1 MTRVML
7 LIPTASY
14 RAPDFM
20 AAAGKL
26 GLDVVV
32 ASDIHQPLADMY
44 PGRWLSLPYHDA
56 ERGAAAVARYADRF
70 PLDAVIAVD
79 DPGTLLAARASEELQ
94 LRSNTAA
101 AVLGTRDK
109 SILRQR
115 LAQGGIPSPEWR
127 VLRFDQDLQ
136 AAAAGLA
143 YPLVVKPLA
152 LNGSRGVIRANGP
165 ASFLRAARRLQRILA
180 LPHISEECQG
190 TADRFLVESFIPG
203 EEVAVE
209 GLLRDGQLFPLAI
222 FDKPYPLDGPYFEET
237 IYVTPSRLPEPRQQD
252 VIAAVQAAADAL
264 ALTDGPVHAEL
275 RVNDRGVWPLDV
287 AARTIGGKCARTL
300 SFGSGMSLEEIVLRH
315 AAGQPL
321 DTLNRETQAAGVMM
335 MPIPAKGRLN
345 AIQGLED
352 ARRTPG
358 IVDIELEARPGDD
371 LIPLPEGANY
381 PGFIFAKAPTPAQAE
396 AALRQAWNKIT
407 FDVR

>member
-1 MTRVML
+1 MTRVLL

-32 ASDIHQPLADMY
+32 ASDIEQPLADMY
-44 PGRWLSLPYHDA
+44 PGRWLTLPYRDA
-56 ERGAAAVARYADRF
+56 DRGAAAVARYADRF

-79 DPGTLLAARASEELQ
+79 DPGTLLAARACEELR
-94 LRSNTAA
+94 LAA
-101 AVLGTRDK
+101 NSADAVLGTRDK

-115 LAQGGIPSPEWR
+115 LADGGIPSPPWR
-127 VLRFDQDLQ
+127 VLSFDDDL
-136 AAAAGLA
+136 AAAAAEIA
-143 YPLVVKPLA
+143 YPVVVKPLG
-152 LNGSRGVIRANGP
+152 LNGSRGVIRADDP
-165 ASFLRAARRLQRILA
+165 ASFLRAAQRLQRLLA
-180 LPHISEECQG
+180 IPNIRDECEG
-190 TADRFLVESFIPG
+190 NADRFLVEGFIPG

-209 GLLRDGQLFPLAI
+209 ALLRGGELFPLAI

-237 IYVTPSRLPEPRQQD
+237 IYVTPSRLPELRQQD
-252 VIAAVQAAADAL
+252 VIAAVRDAAAAL
-264 ALTDGPVHAEL
+264 GLSDGPVHAEL
-275 RVNDRGVWPLDV
+275 RVNEGGVWPLDV

-315 AAGQPL
+315 AAGEPL
-321 DTLNRETQAAGVMM
+321 DTLNREQQAAGVMM

-345 AIQGLED
+345 AIRGVED
-352 ARRTPG
+352 ARQVEHVTE
-358 IVDIELEARPGDD
+358 IELEARPGDD

-381 PGFIFAKAPTPAQAE
+381 PGFIFAKAPSPEQAE
-396 AALRQAWNKIT
+396 AALRQAWNRIT
-407 FDVR
+407 FDVH

>member
-20 AAAGKL
+20 SAAGKL

-32 ASDIHQPLADMY
+32 ASDIEQPLADMY
-44 PGRWLSLPYHDA
+44 PGRWLTLPYRDA

-79 DPGTLLAARASEELQ
+79 DPGTLLAARASEEL
-94 LRSNTAA
+94 LLPANSAA

-109 SILRQR
+109 SILRER
-115 LAQGGIPSPEWR
+115 LAAGGLPSPAWR
-127 VLRFDQDLQ
+127 VLRFDGDL
-136 AAAAGLA
+136 AAAAA
-143 YPLVVKPLA
+143 EIEYPVVVKPLG
-152 LNGSRGVIRANGP
+152 LNGSRGVIRADDA
-165 ASFLRAARRLQRILA
+165 ASFLRAAERLRLLLA
-180 LPHISEECQG
+180 VPHVWAECADS
-190 TADRFLVESFIPG
+190 ADRFMAEGFIGG

-209 GLLRDGQLFPLAI
+209 GLLRGGELFPLAI

-237 IYVTPSRLPEPRQQD
+237 IYVTPSRLPEAAQDD
-252 VIAAVQAAADAL
+252 VIASVREAAAAL
-264 ALTDGPVHAEL
+264 GLTDGPVHAEL
-275 RVNDRGVWPLDV
+275 RVNGEGVWPLDV

-315 AAGQPL
+315 ATGQPL
-321 DTLNRETQAAGVMM
+321 ETLNRERQAAGVMM
-335 MPIPAKGRLN
+335 MPIVGKGRLR
-345 AIQGLED
+345 AIRGID
-352 ARRTPG
+352 KARAVPG

-381 PGFIFAKAPTPAQAE
+381 PGFIFAKTETPSKAE
-396 AALRQAWNKIT
+396 SALREAWSRIA
-407 FDVR
+407 FDVS

>member
-20 AAAGKL
+20 SAAGKL

-32 ASDIHQPLADMY
+32 ASDIEQPLADMY
-44 PGRWLSLPYHDA
+44 PGRWLTLPYRDA

-79 DPGTLLAARASEELQ
+79 DPGTLLAARAAEEL
-94 LRSNTAA
+94 LLPANSAA

-109 SILRQR
+109 SILRER
-115 LAQGGIPSPEWR
+115 LAAGGLPSPAWR
-127 VLRFDQDLQ
+127 VLRFDDDLT
-136 AAAAGLA
+136 AAAAEIE
-143 YPLVVKPLA
+143 YPVVVKPLG
-152 LNGSRGVIRANGP
+152 LNGSRGVIRADDA
-165 ASFLRAARRLQRILA
+165 ASFLRAAERLRLLLA
-180 LPHISEECQG
+180 VPHVRAECADS
-190 TADRFLVESFIPG
+190 ADRFMAEGFIGG

-209 GLLRDGQLFPLAI
+209 GLLRGGELFPLAI

-237 IYVTPSRLPEPRQQD
+237 IYVTPSRLPEAAQD
-252 VIAAVQAAADAL
+252 GVIASVREAAAAL
-264 ALTDGPVHAEL
+264 GLTDGPVHAEL
-275 RVNDRGVWPLDV
+275 RVNGEGVWPLDV

-315 AAGQPL
+315 ATGQPL
-321 DTLNRETQAAGVMM
+321 ETLNRERQAAGVMM
-335 MPIPAKGRLN
+335 MPIVGKGRLR
-345 AIQGLED
+345 AIRGIDE
-352 ARRTPG
+352 ARAVPG
-358 IVDIELEARPGDD
+358 IIDIELEARPGDD

-381 PGFIFAKAPTPAQAE
+381 PGFIFAKTETPSEAE
-396 AALRQAWNKIT
+396 SALREAWSRIA
-407 FDVR
+407 FDVS

>member
-20 AAAGKL
+20 SAAGKL

-32 ASDIHQPLADMY
+32 ASDIEQPLADMY
-44 PGRWLSLPYHDA
+44 PGRWLTLPYRDA

-79 DPGTLLAARASEELQ
+79 DPGTLLAARAAEEL
-94 LRSNTAA
+94 LLPGNSAA

-109 SILRQR
+109 SILRER
-115 LAQGGIPSPEWR
+115 LAAGGLPSPAWR
-127 VLRFDQDLQ
+127 VLRFDGDL
-136 AAAAGLA
+136 AAAAA
-143 YPLVVKPLA
+143 EIEYPVVVKPLG
-152 LNGSRGVIRANGP
+152 LNGSRGVIRADDA
-165 ASFLRAARRLQRILA
+165 ASFLRAAERLLLLLA
-180 LPHISEECQG
+180 VPHVRAECADS
-190 TADRFLVESFIPG
+190 ADRFMAEGFIGG

-209 GLLRDGQLFPLAI
+209 GLLRGGELFPLAI

-237 IYVTPSRLPEPRQQD
+237 IYVTPSRLPEAAQD
-252 VIAAVQAAADAL
+252 GVIASVREAAAAL
-264 ALTDGPVHAEL
+264 GLTDGPVHAEL
-275 RVNDRGVWPLDV
+275 RVNGEGVWPLDV

-315 AAGQPL
+315 ATGQPL
-321 DTLNRETQAAGVMM
+321 ETLNRERQAAGVMM
-335 MPIPAKGRLN
+335 MPIAGKGRLR
-345 AIQGLED
+345 AIRGIDE
-352 ARRTPG
+352 ARAVPG

-371 LIPLPEGANY
+371 LIPLPESANY
-381 PGFIFAKAPTPAQAE
+381 PGFIFAKTETPSEAE
-396 AALRQAWNKIT
+396 SALREAWQRIT
-407 FDVR
+407 FDVS

>member
-1 MTRVML
+1 MTRVLL

-20 AAAGKL
+20 EAAAKL

-44 PGRWLSLPYHDA
+44 PGRWLSLPYHDP

-70 PLDAVIAVD
+70 PLDAVVAVD
-79 DPGTLLAARASEELQ
+79 DPGTLLAARASEELR
-94 LRSNTAA
+94 LRSNTAE

-109 SILRQR
+109 AILRQR
-115 LAQGGIPSPEWR
+115 LDEGGIPSPRWR

-136 AAAAGLA
+136 TAAADLD

-152 LNGSRGVIRANGP
+152 LNGSRGVIRADDP
-165 ASFLRAARRLQRILA
+165 ASFPRAAGRLQRLLA
-180 LPHISEECQG
+180 LPHIREECPDA
-190 TADRFLVESFIPG
+190 ADRFLVESFIPG

-209 GLLRDGQLFPLAI
+209 GLLRDGRLFPLAI

-237 IYVTPSRLPEPRQQD
+237 IYVTPSRLPEDRQQH
-252 VIAAVQAAADAL
+252 VTAAVAGAAAAL
-264 ALTDGPVHAEL
+264 GLTDGPVHAEL

-315 AAGQPL
+315 AADQPIA
-321 DTLNRETQAAGVMM
+321 TLNRETAAAGVMM
-335 MPIPAKGRLN
+335 MPIPAKGRLR
-345 AIQGLED
+345 AIHGLEA
-352 ARRTPG
+352 ARNTPN
-358 IVDIELEARPGDD
+358 IVEIELEARPGDD

-381 PGFIFAKAPTPAQAE
+381 PGFIFAKAETPAQAE
-396 AALRQAWNKIT
+396 QSLRQAWKEIT
-407 FDVR
+407 FDVS

>member
-20 AAAGKL
+20 SAAGKL

-32 ASDIHQPLADMY
+32 ASDIEQPLADMY
-44 PGRWLSLPYHDA
+44 PGRWLTLPYRDA

-79 DPGTLLAARASEELQ
+79 DPGTLLAARAAEEL
-94 LRSNTAA
+94 LLPANSAA

-109 SILRQR
+109 SILRER
-115 LAQGGIPSPEWR
+115 LAAGGLPSPAWQ
-127 VLRFDQDLQ
+127 VLRFDDDL
-136 AAAAGLA
+136 AAAAA
-143 YPLVVKPLA
+143 EIEYPVVVKPLG
-152 LNGSRGVIRANGP
+152 LNGSRGVIRADDA
-165 ASFLRAARRLQRILA
+165 ASFLRAAERLRRLLA
-180 LPHISEECQG
+180 VPHVRAECADS
-190 TADRFLVESFIPG
+190 ADRFMAEGFIGG

-209 GLLRDGQLFPLAI
+209 GLLRGGELFPLAI
-222 FDKPYPLDGPYFEET
+222 FDKPYPLDGPYFGET
-237 IYVTPSRLPEPRQQD
+237 IYVTPSRLPEAAQD
-252 VIAAVQAAADAL
+252 GVIASVREAAAAL
-264 ALTDGPVHAEL
+264 GLTDGPVHAEL
-275 RVNDRGVWPLDV
+275 RVNGEGVWPLDV

-315 AAGQPL
+315 ATGQPL
-321 DTLNRETQAAGVMM
+321 ETLNRERQAAGVMM
-335 MPIPAKGRLN
+335 MPIAGKGCLR
-345 AIQGLED
+345 AIRGVDE
-352 ARRTPG
+352 ARAVPG

-381 PGFIFAKAPTPAQAE
+381 PGFIFAKAETPSEAE
-396 AALRQAWNKIT
+396 SALREAWQRIT